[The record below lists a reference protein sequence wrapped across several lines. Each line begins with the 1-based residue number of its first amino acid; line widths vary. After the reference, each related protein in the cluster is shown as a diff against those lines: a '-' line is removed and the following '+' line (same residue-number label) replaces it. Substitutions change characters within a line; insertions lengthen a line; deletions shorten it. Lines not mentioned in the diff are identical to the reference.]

1 MKRKENNLC
10 YNQKELNIEDH
21 MAKAMKENPKLV
33 MKYHL
38 VNSVYK
44 LLKANTLQLDKLKL
58 LVSFYQDI
66 QIDKDKFG
74 LEFIL
79 HIVKQRNLLKFVWV
93 LVKVPQINGLQS

>member
-1 MKRKENNLC
+1 MLQPKRVKYRRPHGLSYEG
-10 YNQKELNIEDH
+10 KS
-21 MAKAMKENPKLV
+21 KAG